1 MRALRL
7 IPQIALASLVATALS
22 AQKIDSLLVKLP
34 VAKERAFDA
43 VVRAFTTVGLEV
55 SNTTSSLIEAD
66 QGSTGNMAFGGEA
79 HRVVRA
85 VLLPSDSSTVVV
97 ITGIEQRTDPDGTT
111 SRRLRIDNH
120 AGGNGGKVWKKMVA
134 AALMLDSTAVP
145 AAARKQ

>member
-7 IPQIALASLVATALS
+7 IPHIALASLVATALS
-22 AQKIDSLLVKLP
+22 AQKLDSLRVTLP
-34 VAKERAFDA
+34 VSKERAADA
-43 VVRAFTTVGLEV
+43 VVRAFTTVGLGV

-66 QGSTGNMAFGGEA
+66 EGSTANNAFGGQN

-97 ITGIEQRTDPDGTT
+97 ITGIEARTNQYGTT
-111 SRRLRIDNH
+111 TLRIDNH

-145 AAARKQ
+145 AAARTH